1 MNLEII
7 NSLTI
12 PGIVILLV
20 VAFIFLWIDNIKL
33 KNKVNELNNNLGEK
47 NSPYTQA
54 IYIRQIDGCFDLIE
68 IMQKIKA
75 LISEIYSYFSKDVK
89 DDVISIRVLKA
100 EANSSD
106 DFKKIED
113 FAKKL
118 KSYKQEYRNKLDK
131 WVIVLPKNLRIN
143 FVGFIEKID
152 YDRLDL
158 QKITKAYTRIS
169 TVVYQE
175 LGIEPPNEELKRM
188 MEKTSKL
195 SNNLTN
201 KSNL

>member
-7 NSLTI
+7 SSLTI

-33 KNKVNELNNNLGEK
+33 KNKISELNNNIGEK
-47 NSPYTQA
+47 NSPYKQA

-75 LISEIYSYFSKDVK
+75 LINEIYSYFSKDVK
-89 DDVISIRVLKA
+89 DDVISIRVLKS

-118 KSYKQEYRNKLDK
+118 KSYKNEYRNKLDK

-188 MEKTSKL
+188 MDKTSKL

>member
-7 NSLTI
+7 SSLTI

-33 KNKVNELNNNLGEK
+33 KNKINELNNNLGDK
-47 NSPYTQA
+47 NSPYNQA

-75 LISEIYSYFSKDVK
+75 LISEIYKYFSKDVK

-118 KSYKQEYRNKLDK
+118 KSYKNEYRNKLDK

-158 QKITKAYTRIS
+158 QKITKAYIRIS

-195 SNNLTN
+195 ANNLTN
-201 KSNL
+201 RSNL